1 MPRQRRLPSVVLT
14 LDPADALWGI
24 MSELVELH
32 AIARIPDDERHG
44 RASSLL
50 PLWFSMNASVLAVTT
65 GVIGIELGASLAST
79 IVAIVLGNLIGG
91 LFMAYHSAQGPV
103 LGLPQM
109 VQSRAQFGFLGAA
122 VPNLMAIAMY
132 VGYYVAG
139 GVLAGQAISNLL
151 HVSTGLGIAIAT
163 VLTWLLAFL
172 GYRAI
177 HLFNRGM
184 AVASAVLLIVLMV
197 RVLQHLGGTHYV
209 ATANTPASFLL
220 MLSIAASWQITY
232 APYVSDYSRYLP
244 ATTSSRRT
252 FLYTYG
258 GSVAGAGLFMTLGA
272 IAGAQA
278 LHALSTDS
286 VGYLSALLPGVS
298 GLVTVLLFFGLV
310 ASNCENLYGPYVTIM
325 ATVTRAGGRF
335 RSELTRGAFTA
346 VLAVVGG
353 VVGSAVSDNFVTN
366 LINFIT
372 FLLYLLVPWTAI
384 NLVDFYV
391 IKKGH
396 YDVTQILS
404 VDGIYG
410 RVNWRAI
417 GVYAVAALAEVP
429 FMNSVVY
436 EGPIAKSIGGVDI
449 AWVVGL
455 LVSGALY
462 YFLSRNT
469 GVGPEAG
476 APAESLVGATPA
488 EAPA

>member
-1 MPRQRRLPSVVLT
+1 
-14 LDPADALWGI
+14 

-32 AIARIPDDERHG
+32 AIAQIPDNERHG
-44 RASSLL
+44 RAASLL

-79 IVAIVLGNLIGG
+79 VVAIVLGNLIGG

-122 VPNLMAIAMY
+122 VPNLMAIVMY
-132 VGYYVAG
+132 IGYYVAA
-139 GVLAGQAISNLL
+139 GVLAGQAISNLM

-163 VLTWLLAFL
+163 VVTWLLAFL

-177 HLFNRGM
+177 HLFNRVM

-220 MLSIAASWQITY
+220 MLSIAASWQITF
-232 APYVSDYSRYLP
+232 APYVSDYTRYLP
-244 ATTSSRRT
+244 STISTRRT

-258 GSVAGAGLFMTLGA
+258 GSVVGAGLFMSLGA

-278 LHALSTDS
+278 LHALSTDA
-286 VGYLSALLPGVS
+286 VGYLSGLLPGVS
-298 GLVTVLLFFGLV
+298 GLVTLLLFFGLV

-335 RSELTRGAFTA
+335 RSELTRGIFTG
-346 VLAVVGG
+346 VLAVLCGII
-353 VVGSAVSDNFVTN
+353 GSAVSDDFVTN

-391 IKKGH
+391 IRKGH
-396 YDVTQILS
+396 YDVEAILS

-410 RVNWRAI
+410 RFNWRAL
-417 GVYAVAALAEVP
+417 GVYAVAAAAEVP
-429 FMNSVVY
+429 FMNSAVY
-436 EGPIAKSIGGVDI
+436 EGPIATALGGVDI
-449 AWVVGL
+449 AWIVGL
-455 LVSGALY
+455 FVAGALY
-462 YFLSRNT
+462 LALSRT
-469 GVGPEAG
+469 ATAPSG
-476 APAESLVGATPA
+476 APVDAELPLDAAAAESARA
-488 EAPA
+488 

>member
-1 MPRQRRLPSVVLT
+1 M
-14 LDPADALWGI
+14 A
-24 MSELVELH
+24 ELLEHH

-44 RASSLL
+44 RARSLL

-65 GVIGIELGASLAST
+65 GLIGIDLGASLAST
-79 IVAIVLGNLIGG
+79 IIAIVLGNLIGG

-109 VQSRAQFGFLGAA
+109 VQSRAQFGFFGAA
-122 VPNLMAIAMY
+122 VPNLMAIVMY
-132 VGYYVAG
+132 LGYYVAA
-139 GVLAGQAISNLL
+139 GVLAGQAISNLV
-151 HVSTGLGIAIAT
+151 HVSTGLGIAIASA
-163 VLTWLLAFL
+163 VTWLLAFL

-177 HLFNRGM
+177 HLFNRVM

-197 RVLQHLGGTHYV
+197 RLLGHLGGTHYV

-220 MLSIAASWQITY
+220 MLSIAASWQITF

-244 ATTSSRRT
+244 ATTSTTRT

-258 GSVAGAGLFMTLGA
+258 GSVVGAGLFMTLGA

-278 LHALSTDS
+278 LEALSSDS
-286 VGYLSALLPGVS
+286 VGYLSGLLPGMS

-310 ASNCENLYGPYVTIM
+310 AGNCENLYGPYVTIM
-325 ATVTRAGGRF
+325 ATVTRAGGRL

-346 VLAVVGG
+346 ALAVLGG
-353 VVGSAVSDNFVTN
+353 VVGSAVSADFVTN

-384 NLVDFYV
+384 NLVDFWV

-396 YDVTQILS
+396 YDVAQILS

-410 RVNWRAI
+410 RFNWRAI
-417 GVYAVAALAEVP
+417 GVYAIAAAAEVP
-429 FMNSVVY
+429 FMNSAVY
-436 EGPIAKSIGGVDI
+436 KGPIASSLGGVDI

-455 LVSGALY
+455 LVAGALY
-462 YFLSRNT
+462 YVLERGNAVESSAQADAKALA
-469 GVGPEAG
+469 EAATAHT
-476 APAESLVGATPA
+476 APA
-488 EAPA
+488 